1 MAVPK
6 PIERSNRFQSPT
18 DDPFANLISEKTLA
32 RHTTTIPFLPFP
44 FINFPNSSA
53 PRPIHACY
61 SRVVNPI
68 TKSTSLNGLDRAA
81 DPAAINRAAVNKAN
95 AQKSTG
101 PRTEAGKQLSS
112 LNALRHGL
120 TGQTI
125 VLPTEDHSAYER
137 HSQSFLNEYRPK
149 DATETQLVQSLID
162 TSWRMNR
169 AATVETNL
177 FSLGIVEM
185 EDRLRANHPEAE
197 AALAMAL
204 AFREHM
210 RAFASISTQSQ
221 RLARQFER
229 TLAQLRQIQAERR
242 AIELSQLDNAAKIL
256 KMHKHEHLSSEPAP
270 YNPADDG
277 FVFSNTEIETFLRRE
292 ERKQQANNH
301 DFYAHA

>member
-1 MAVPK
+1 MSDSTAPNGH
-6 PIERSNRFQSPT
+6 NRA
-18 DDPFANLISEKTLA
+18 DD
-32 RHTTTIPFLPFP
+32 R
-44 FINFPNSSA
+44 
-53 PRPIHACY
+53 
-61 SRVVNPI
+61 
-68 TKSTSLNGLDRAA
+68 
-81 DPAAINRAAVNKAN
+81 AAINRAAVNKAN

-101 PRTEAGKQLSS
+101 PRTEAGKQRSS

-120 TGQTI
+120 TGQTV

-137 HSQSFLNEYRPK
+137 HSQSFLKEYCPK

-177 FSLGIVEM
+177 FSLGITEM
-185 EDRLRANHPEAE
+185 EDRIRANHPEAE

-229 TLAQLRQIQAERR
+229 TLALLRQIQAERR
-242 AIELSQLDNAAKIL
+242 AAEERQLDKAAKIL
-256 KMHKHEHLSSEPAP
+256 KMHKDQNRPYEPAE
-270 YNPADDG
+270 DG
-277 FVFSNTEIETFLRRE
+277 FVFSNGQIETFLRRQDRSE
-292 ERKQQANNH
+292 QAGIHN
-301 DFYAHA
+301 FYAGSSGAGL

>member
-1 MAVPK
+1 V
-6 PIERSNRFQSPT
+6 T
-18 DDPFANLISEKTLA
+18 
-32 RHTTTIPFLPFP
+32 FLPFP

-53 PRPIHACY
+53 LRPIHACY
-61 SRVVNPI
+61 SRVVNPNS
-68 TKSTSLNGLDRAA
+68 KSTSPNGLDRAA
-81 DPAAINRAAVNKAN
+81 GPATIDRAIDRTAVNKAN

-137 HSQSFLNEYRPK
+137 HSQSFLNEYHPK

-177 FSLGIVEM
+177 FSLGIIEM
-185 EDRLRANHPEAE
+185 ENRLRANHPEAE

-229 TLAQLRQIQAERR
+229 TLTQLRQIQAERR
-242 AIELSQLDNAAKIL
+242 AIELGQLDNAAKIL
-256 KMHKHEHLSSEPAP
+256 KMHKHEHPSSEPAL

-277 FVFSNTEIETFLRRE
+277 FVFSTTEIETFLRRE

>member
-1 MAVPK
+1 M
-6 PIERSNRFQSPT
+6 
-18 DDPFANLISEKTLA
+18 
-32 RHTTTIPFLPFP
+32 
-44 FINFPNSSA
+44 
-53 PRPIHACY
+53 
-61 SRVVNPI
+61 NPI
-68 TKSTSLNGLDRAA
+68 TESTNLTSNDRAA
-81 DPAAINRAAVNKAN
+81 DRASINRTAINRSN

-101 PRTEAGKQLSS
+101 PRPEAGKQRSS

-120 TGQTI
+120 TGQTV

-137 HSQSFLNEYRPK
+137 HSQSFLAEYRPK

-177 FSLGIVEM
+177 FSLGIIEM

-210 RAFASISTQSQ
+210 RAFANISINSQ

-242 AIELSQLDNAAKIL
+242 AAEERQLNQAAKIL
-256 KMHKHEHLSSEPAP
+256 KMHKDENLP
-270 YNPADDG
+270 YQPTEDG
-277 FVFSNTEIETFLRRE
+277 FVFSNDEIETFLHRE
-292 ERKQQANNH
+292 ERRQKANTR
-301 DFYAHA
+301 DFCAHA